1 MNLSIRKINAILQ
14 LKLQSIITN
23 LSIMVAPLLAIGFV
37 LIMKMSMPKAV
48 MTGAFLLS
56 FGALFNSIMGGIM
69 MGSYPLAEEK
79 EKNTLRVLM
88 TSSVNGAEFIIG
100 SIIPSILMIILVNII
115 LVPIAG
121 IAMNKV
127 NWPIYIIYT
136 TLSGFISIMIG
147 YIVGIYSKNQMQAG
161 NISMPILL
169 IFTMTP
175 MFQMINKTIA
185 NIASFTYS
193 GTIINFIND
202 MITKKYSPSFKDIT
216 VLTIW
221 TVLSVLIFIYAYTKH
236 GLDSE

>member
-1 MNLSIRKINAILQ
+1 
-14 LKLQSIITN
+14 
-23 LSIMVAPLLAIGFV
+23 
-37 LIMKMSMPKAV
+37 
-48 MTGAFLLS
+48 
-56 FGALFNSIMGGIM
+56 
-69 MGSYPLAEEK
+69 
-79 EKNTLRVLM
+79 
-88 TSSVNGAEFIIG
+88 
-100 SIIPSILMIILVNII
+100 MIILVNII

-121 IAMNKV
+121 IAMNKI
-127 NWPIYIIYT
+127 NWPIYLIYT
-136 TLSGFISIMIG
+136 TLSGIISIMIG

-161 NISMPILL
+161 NINMPILL

-202 MITKKYSPSFKDIT
+202 MLTKKYSPHFKDIT

-221 TVLSVLIFIYAYTKH
+221 TILSILIFIYAYTRH